1 MIQKQGS
8 WLPDI
13 NERVFPIVQP
23 LIMKNTPTN
32 ITRGHVSTSTAKWT
46 IRKKKLML
54 YISWDQLGV
63 FELFAETE

>member
-23 LIMKNTPTN
+23 LIMKNTPSGLFVKKT
-32 ITRGHVSTSTAKWT
+32 HVIHFVGSAWC
-46 IRKKKLML
+46 L
-54 YISWDQLGV
+54 
-63 FELFAETE
+63 ELFAETNTEDLYE